1 MTDQNQ
7 QTPKKN
13 PEFAVHMLND
23 EGKQKAAAIQQAF
36 DVCLNTLTDVCTT
49 GRELAVCK
57 TKLEEACFF
66 AKKAMAIN
74 LGNQHS
80 FQE

>member
-1 MTDQNQ
+1 MSEQAE

-13 PEFAVHMLND
+13 AEFAVHMLND
-23 EGKQKAAAIQQAF
+23 EGKQKAARIQQAF

-74 LGNQHS
+74 LGNQ
-80 FQE
+80 QT